1 MSLVSRLKDLVRAN
15 LNDLISKAEDPEK
28 SLNLYIDDATENLR
42 QFSVEVNRFE
52 AERILVTDRIRT
64 CEATIADWHSKAK
77 LALQQN
83 REDLA
88 QKALESEQKE
98 KKRLEQLQSERVDAE
113 QTSAQMKEQYQLLE
127 QKLAEAKERRD
138 DLVRRNR
145 RAVAQKDAAD
155 AVTGFNKD
163 DPLSK
168 FDRME
173 TKVERREAE
182 AQASYTAMTSSLSYE
197 MDQLKK
203 AELKSE
209 VDDAMAKLKQELQSE
224 SNESAS

>member
-52 AERILVTDRIRT
+52 AERILIMDRIRA
-64 CEATIADWHSKAK
+64 CEAAIADWHSKAK

-98 KKRLEQLQSERVDAE
+98 TKRLEHLQSERVEAE

-155 AVTGFNKD
+155 AVTGLNKD

>member
-1 MSLVSRLKDLVRAN
+1 MSLISRLKDLVRAN
-15 LNDLISKAEDPEK
+15 LNDLINKAEDPEK

-52 AERILVTDRIRT
+52 AERILIMDRIRT
-64 CEATIADWHSKAK
+64 CEAAIADWHGKAK

-88 QKALESEQKE
+88 QKALQSEQME
-98 KKRLEQLQSERVDAE
+98 KKRLEQLQSERINAE
-113 QTSAQMKEQYQLLE
+113 QTSVQMKEQYQLLE
-127 QKLAEAKERRD
+127 QKLVEAKDRRD
-138 DLVRRNR
+138 DLVHRNR
-145 RAVAQKDAAD
+145 RAMAQKEAAD
-155 AVTGFNKD
+155 AVTGLGKD
-163 DPLSK
+163 DPLTK

-182 AQASYTAMTSSLSYE
+182 AQAAYTAMTSSLSYE

-203 AELKSE
+203 TQLNSE
-209 VDDAMAKLKQELQSE
+209 VEDAMAKLKQEIQSE
-224 SNESAS
+224 SNEPAS

>member
-42 QFSVEVNRFE
+42 QFTVEVNRFE
-52 AERILVTDRIRT
+52 AERIMIADRIRT
-64 CEATIADWHSKAK
+64 CEATIDDWHKKAK

-98 KKRLEQLQSERVDAE
+98 KKRLEQLKSELVEAE
-113 QTSAQMKEQYQLLE
+113 QTSVQLKEQYQLLE
-127 QKLAEAKERRD
+127 QKIGEAKERRD

-155 AVTGFNKD
+155 AVTGLNKE

-209 VDDAMAKLKQELQSE
+209 VDEAMEKLKQEMKPE
-224 SNESAS
+224 SNESA

>member
-52 AERILVTDRIRT
+52 AERILIMDRIRA
-64 CEATIADWHSKAK
+64 CEAAIADWHSKAK

-98 KKRLEQLQSERVDAE
+98 KKRLEQLQSEWVEAE

-145 RAVAQKDAAD
+145 RAMAQKEAAD
-155 AVTGFNKD
+155 AVTGLNKD

-209 VDDAMAKLKQELQSE
+209 VEDAMAKLKQEVQFE

>member
-42 QFSVEVNRFE
+42 QFAVEVNRFE
-52 AERILVTDRIRT
+52 AERIMIADRMRT
-64 CEATIADWHSKAK
+64 CEATIDDWNKKAK

-98 KKRLEQLQSERVDAE
+98 KKRLEQLKSELVEAQ
-113 QTSAQMKEQYQLLE
+113 QTSVQLKEQYQLLE
-127 QKLAEAKERRD
+127 QKLGEAKERRD
-138 DLVRRNR
+138 DLVLRNR
-145 RAVAQKDAAD
+145 RAVAQKEAAD
-155 AVTGFNKD
+155 AVTGLNKE
-163 DPLSK
+163 DPLAK

-209 VDDAMAKLKQELQSE
+209 VDEAMAKLKQEMQTE
-224 SNESAS
+224 SNESA